1 MKRREKANPAYGV
14 RPPFPLPS
22 SENLYFIAHYELDQ
36 FSKRE
41 QLMSYKRR
49 VGPRTYGRKKGGRAA
64 LPVLGEGAR
73 YEFIDTPE
81 PASPKAEVPPLGS
94 SPVHSL
100 VSPSSTL
107 TDLSP
112 TASSSTRP
120 IRNVGRTHRMSA
132 GTLPMPLSASSRNR
146 RGSSVM
152 YQISPRSV
160 PYGSVAVRHAPMD
173 RRQGPEVMPGV
184 AVQGTLWQ
192 QMLAAT
198 GAQAAA
204 ESMSASSYMQVEER
218 PIGPGISHARHAIPQ
233 PTFVPIHQASQPFPS
248 GTKYRAT
255 VRPHPQDDKLLDTF
269 NSIDI
274 HSLASVRSVVPK
286 SEHAAS
292 GHTFSYLNDL
302 STDHGAGSM
311 SVAFGGRA
319 GSARIDGE
327 AEEREGVM
335 ESEGDGEG
343 SPPETIRAPGLIVK
357 VEDCDDDPFDY

>member
-1 MKRREKANPAYGV
+1 
-14 RPPFPLPS
+14 
-22 SENLYFIAHYELDQ
+22 
-36 FSKRE
+36 
-41 QLMSYKRR
+41 MSYKRR

-81 PASPKAEVPPLGS
+81 PPSPKAKVPPLGS
-94 SPVHSL
+94 SPVQSL

-120 IRNVGRTHRMSA
+120 IRNVGKTHRMSA

-160 PYGSVAVRHAPMD
+160 PYGSVAVRHAQMD
-173 RRQGPEVMPGV
+173 RRQGPE
-184 AVQGTLWQ
+184 AQGTAGQTLWA

-218 PIGPGISHARHAIPQ
+218 PTGLEISNARHAIPQ

-311 SVAFGGRA
+311 SVAFGSKT
-319 GSARIDGE
+319 GSARECALDGTAGGE
-327 AEEREGVM
+327 NESIRGTAREQ
-335 ESEGDGEG
+335 
-343 SPPETIRAPGLIVK
+343 SPPETIRQGLVVK
-357 VEDCDDDPFDY
+357 VEDCDDDPFEY